1 MNKRDFEILNEF
13 NILYIED
20 EVEVLKHTKA
30 VLEDFAHAIFA
41 VRSCEEA
48 IAVLQQHQIDVI
60 ISDILLENESG
71 IECLRHIKEEM
82 GLHIPAIL
90 TTAYTDTELLLEA
103 IKLKVENYLVKPIS
117 IKELLNALHDVL
129 RPRLQQREINRNQN
143 IIKTIATV
151 IDGKQVELV
160 RFIIRNL
167 DENHIL
173 NYSYSEIMEQ
183 TGISKPTIIKLFKQL
198 LGKGI
203 LTKIQNGKY
212 RFDARRL
219 EITPQALPGE

>member
-1 MNKRDFEILNEF
+1 MDKRDFEILNGF

-20 EVEVLKHTKA
+20 EVELLKHTKT
-30 VLEDFAHAIFA
+30 VLEDFAKNIFG
-41 VRSCEEA
+41 VRTCEEA
-48 IAVLQQHQIDVI
+48 IAILQTHTIDVI

-82 GLHIPAIL
+82 GLQIPAIL
-90 TTAYTDTELLLEA
+90 TTAHTETELLLEA

-117 IKELLNALHDVL
+117 IKELLNSLHDIL
-129 RPRLQQREINRNQN
+129 RPLIQQKEINRTQN
-143 IIKTIATV
+143 IIKTIAAV
-151 IDGKQVELV
+151 IDGKQVALV
-160 RFIIRNL
+160 RFVIRNL
-167 DENHIL
+167 DSDNVL

-198 LGKGI
+198 ISKGI

-212 RFDARRL
+212 QFDERKL
-219 EITPQALPGE
+219 EITP